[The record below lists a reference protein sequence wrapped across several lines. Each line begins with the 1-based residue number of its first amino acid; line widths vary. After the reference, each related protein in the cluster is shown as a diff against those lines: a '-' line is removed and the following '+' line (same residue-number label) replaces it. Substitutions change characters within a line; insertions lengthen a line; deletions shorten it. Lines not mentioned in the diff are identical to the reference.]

1 MTKRYAPSGR
11 PAVDGLSLTVPAG
24 EVCVL
29 IGPSGCGKTT
39 ALKMINRLIEP
50 TSGEILIDGHGVR
63 ERNPAQL
70 RREVGYVIQ
79 QVGLL
84 PHLTVAANVATVPRL
99 LGWEKERTRARVREL
114 LELIGLDPDEF
125 SKRYPAQLSG
135 GQQQRVGLARAL
147 AGDPPVM
154 LMDEPFSA
162 VDPITRERLQN
173 DFLRLHRAVPK
184 TVVFVSHDIDEAVKM
199 ADRVAVM
206 RDGQLVQFAPPAEL
220 LANPVD
226 DFVADFVGA
235 DRALKSLSPDPPRG
249 DRPPRRR
256 RWCASASPSP
266 TCRRAS
272 RGASWSP
279 IGDQVLVSDMARA
292 PPRLAAA
299 RPRSAAPRPCPSH
312 RGRGAEPVLDQVTTL
327 RDALSALFEANAAYG
342 AVVDGR
348 RRLRRACSASRRS
361 SAGFT
366 PSRRRRPRQWPRAS
380 SWDWIST
387 ATRDD
392 IQEATIEHLK
402 IVARRGGDL
411 GGDLGPG
418 RRSCCG
424 GGGSPSPPARRRP
437 GSSTRSPAWPCSRS
451 WCRRSASGARP

>member
-1 MTKRYAPSGR
+1 MPTVETETAKPLGAARAGVLELRKVTKRYTPEGR

-24 EVCVL
+24 QVCVL

-39 ALKMINRLIEP
+39 SLKMINRLIEP

-63 ERNPAQL
+63 ERNPAHL

-99 LGWEKERTRARVREL
+99 LGWDRERTRARVREL
-114 LELIGLDPDEF
+114 LELVGLEPDEF

-162 VDPITRERLQN
+162 VDPITRGRLQN
-173 DFLRLHRAVPK
+173 DFLRLHRTVPK

-206 RDGQLVQFAPPAEL
+206 REGKLLQFASPAEL

-235 DRALKSLSPDPPRG
+235 DRALKSLSLTRLEEIDLLDAPLVRAGEPVADVQARIDRG
-249 DRPPRRR
+249 ELE
-256 RWCASASPSP
+256 
-266 TCRRAS
+266 
-272 RGASWSP
+272 P
-279 IGDQVLVSDMARA
+279 IGGQVLVSDMAG
-292 PPRLAAA
+292 
-299 RPRSAAPRPCPSH
+299 RPLGWLPLTALGGAETVPDHRDRRP
-312 RGRGAEPVLDQVTTL
+312 EPVLDQVTTL
-327 RDALSALFEANAAYG
+327 RDGLSALFEANAAYG
-342 AVVDGR
+342 VVVDGHGVCVG
-348 RRLRRACSASRRS
+348 LLSLEVISAVFARH
-361 SAGFT
+361 AG
-366 PSRRRRPRQWPRAS
+366 A
-380 SWDWIST
+380 
-387 ATRDD
+387 
-392 IQEATIEHLK
+392 
-402 IVARRGGDL
+402 
-411 GGDLGPG
+411 
-418 RRSCCG
+418 
-424 GGGSPSPPARRRP
+424 
-437 GSSTRSPAWPCSRS
+437 
-451 WCRRSASGARP
+451 GAG

>member
-1 MTKRYAPSGR
+1 MPTVETETAKPLGTARAGVLELRNVTKRYSPDGR

-114 LELIGLDPDEF
+114 LELIGLDPGEF

-162 VDPITRERLQN
+162 VDPITRGRLQN

-199 ADRVAVM
+199 ADKVAVM
-206 RDGQLVQFAPPAEL
+206 REGRLLQFAPPAEL

-235 DRALKSLSPDPPRG
+235 DRALKSLSLTRLEEIDLLDAPLV
-249 DRPPRRR
+249 
-256 RWCASASPSP
+256 
-266 TCRRAS
+266 RAGEPVADVQARVERS
-272 RGASWSP
+272 ELEP
-279 IGDQVLVSDMARA
+279 IGDQVLVSDMAGR
-292 PPRLAAA
+292 PLAWLPLTAFGDA
-299 RPRSAAPRPCPSH
+299 ESVPDH
-312 RGRGAEPVLDQVTTL
+312 RGRGVEPVLDQVTTL

-342 AVVDGR
+342 VVVDGHGVCVG
-348 RRLRRACSASRRS
+348 LLSLEVISAVFTRHTE
-361 SAGFT
+361 AG
-366 PSRRRRPRQWPRAS
+366 A
-380 SWDWIST
+380 
-387 ATRDD
+387 A
-392 IQEATIEHLK
+392 
-402 IVARRGGDL
+402 
-411 GGDLGPG
+411 
-418 RRSCCG
+418 
-424 GGGSPSPPARRRP
+424 
-437 GSSTRSPAWPCSRS
+437 
-451 WCRRSASGARP
+451 

>member
-1 MTKRYAPSGR
+1 MPTVQTETAKPLGAARAGVVELRNLTKRYTPEGHL
-11 PAVDGLSLTVPAG
+11 AVNGLSLTVPAG

-39 ALKMINRLIEP
+39 TLKMINRLIEP
-50 TSGEILIDGHGVR
+50 TSGEILIDGHSVR
-63 ERNPAQL
+63 ERNPAHL

-99 LGWEKERTRARVREL
+99 LGWDRERTRARVREL

-162 VDPITRERLQN
+162 VDPITRGRLQN
-173 DFLRLHRAVPK
+173 DFLRLHRTVPK

-206 RDGQLVQFAPPAEL
+206 REGKLLQFAPRAEL
-220 LANPVD
+220 LAHPVD

-235 DRALKSLSPDPPRG
+235 DRALKSLPPDAPGG
-249 DRPPRRR
+249 DRPPGGAAREG
-256 RWCASASPSP
+256 
-266 TCRRAS
+266 RRARRGRAGAHR

-279 IGDQVLVSDMARA
+279 SVARSSCRTWPGA
-292 PPRLAAA
+292 PSAGSPSA
-299 RPRSAAPRPCPSH
+299 RSGTPRPCP
-312 RGRGAEPVLDQVTTL
+312 TTGTE
-327 RDALSALFEANAAYG
+327 R
-342 AVVDGR
+342 
-348 RRLRRACSASRRS
+348 
-361 SAGFT
+361 
-366 PSRRRRPRQWPRAS
+366 PSR
-380 SWDWIST
+380 
-387 ATRDD
+387 
-392 IQEATIEHLK
+392 
-402 IVARRGGDL
+402 
-411 GGDLGPG
+411 
-418 RRSCCG
+418 C
-424 GGGSPSPPARRRP
+424 
-437 GSSTRSPAWPCSRS
+437 STR
-451 WCRRSASGARP
+451 